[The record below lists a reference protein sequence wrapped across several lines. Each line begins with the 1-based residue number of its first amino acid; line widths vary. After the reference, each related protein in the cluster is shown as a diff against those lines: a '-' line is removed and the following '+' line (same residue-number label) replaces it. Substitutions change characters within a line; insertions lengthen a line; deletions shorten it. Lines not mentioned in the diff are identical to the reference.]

1 MTGNSSSTKDSQT
14 TLDEAIKMPATFVEA
29 LAVLVKAVQHENQLI
44 AAVVIGIIAI
54 IVPVIAIVSS
64 VEDRTMA
71 ILLLATVGVLVF
83 LALATFMSAFML
95 VRFRKKGKQTFVA
108 EYQEDLQQQLEHH
121 QGAFHKMHSR
131 IAVIDEGVQSLIQ
144 NHRIDEQA
152 SRDVQDKLSELLRY
166 LQLEEKQFSTL
177 LSRVRHTA
185 NMNMKADSDARKARW
200 QARQRAAEEQ
210 KAQQLNSSSTRKRR

>member
-1 MTGNSSSTKDSQT
+1 M
-14 TLDEAIKMPATFVEA
+14 LDEAIKMPATFVEA
-29 LAVLVKAVQHENQLI
+29 LAVLAKAVQHENQLI
-44 AAVVIGIIAI
+44 AAVVIGIVAI

-71 ILLLATVGVLVF
+71 ILLLATVCVLVF
-83 LALATFMSAFML
+83 LALATFMSAFVL

-131 IAVIDEGVQSLIQ
+131 IAVIDKGIQTLIQ
-144 NHRIDEQA
+144 NHGISDQEA
-152 SRDVQDKLSELLRY
+152 RDVQNKLSELLRY

-177 LSRVRHTA
+177 LNRVIHTA
-185 NMNMKADSDARKARW
+185 NMDMKADANARKARW

-210 KAQQLNSSSTRKRR
+210 KAQQLNRTSTEERR

>member
-29 LAVLVKAVQHENQLI
+29 LAVLAKAVQHENQLI

-64 VEDRTMA
+64 VEDRTIA

-95 VRFRKKGKQTFVA
+95 VRFRKKGKKTFVA
-108 EYQEDLQQQLEHH
+108 EYQEDFQRELEHH
-121 QGAFHKMHSR
+121 QGAFHKMHNR
-131 IAVIDEGVQSLIQ
+131 IVVINKGVQSLIQ
-144 NHRIDEQA
+144 NHRIDEQE
-152 SRDVQDKLSELLRY
+152 SKDVQDKLSELLRY
-166 LQLEEKQFSTL
+166 LQLEEKQFSTVL
-177 LSRVRHTA
+177 NRVIHTA
-185 NMNMKADSDARKARW
+185 NMNMKADSNARKARW

-210 KAQQLNSSSTRKRR
+210 QAQQPNKTSTRERR